1 MASDLYVQQLTTEL
15 SWDDLV
21 LPKDTLDKVH
31 EIEMWINRC
40 NSLFQNWEKGN
51 KVKPGFK
58 SFFFGP
64 NGTGKT
70 LAATLLGKYTG
81 REVFKIDLSLI
92 ISKYIGET
100 EKNLG
105 ALFEKARSQDWI
117 LFFDEADALFG
128 KRISIKDARDRY
140 ANQEVSYLLQRIEE
154 CEGLVILSS
163 NFKGDIEEAYLRRF
177 DLTIYFPE
185 SKTDEKSLI
194 PDSQ

>member
-1 MASDLYVQQLTTEL
+1 MASDLYAQQLTTEL

-21 LPKDTLDKVH
+21 LPQDTLEQIH
-31 EIEMWINRC
+31 EIERWINRC
-40 NSLFQNWEKGN
+40 NSLFQHWEKGN

-58 SFFFGP
+58 TFFFGP
-64 NGTGKT
+64 NGTGKS
-70 LAATLLGKYTG
+70 LAATLLGKYTD

-105 ALFEKARSQDWI
+105 TLFEKARSQDWI
-117 LFFDEADALFG
+117 LFFDEADALFS

-154 CEGLVILSS
+154 CQGLVILSS

-185 SKTDEKSLI
+185 SKTEEK
-194 PDSQ
+194 